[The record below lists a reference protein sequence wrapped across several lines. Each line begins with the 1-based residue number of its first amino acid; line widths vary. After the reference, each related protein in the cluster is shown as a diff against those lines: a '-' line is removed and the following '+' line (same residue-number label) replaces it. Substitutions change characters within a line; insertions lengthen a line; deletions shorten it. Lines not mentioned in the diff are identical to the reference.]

1 MKEEIKTGD
10 KFTDRGWV
18 KTERIKTVPDTEY
31 EQIVG
36 LLVNVDSASS
46 ITRINEFLERVNGY
60 KIKIDIEVINTP
72 DNAPMFDAPNGYCS
86 SCGKK
91 IR

>member
-1 MKEEIKTGD
+1 MKDEIKNGD
-10 KFTDRGWV
+10 KFTDEGWV
-18 KTERIKTVPDTEY
+18 KTERIKTVPDVEY

-36 LLVNVDSASS
+36 ILVNKDSASS
-46 ITRINEFLERVNGY
+46 ITRINEFLERVNGH
-60 KIKIDIEVINTP
+60 KVNIHIEVIDIPANQ
-72 DNAPMFDAPNGYCS
+72 PMFDAPNGYCS